1 MRVGIG
7 YDSHRFIDG
16 SHLVIG
22 GVTIPFNKSFDAHS
36 DGDVLCHAIIDAI
49 LGALG
54 AGDIGTHYPD
64 TDKLWENASS
74 IMLLEG
80 IIRLMRSKKF
90 ELVWLD
96 SVIIAEK
103 PRLSHY
109 IDDMKKAISKTGI
122 PPNIISIKAKTNE
135 GMGFI
140 GREQGIA
147 AWAVCLLS
155 NSQ

>member
-16 SHLVIG
+16 DHLIIG
-22 GVTIPFNKSFDAHS
+22 GVTIPFYKGFNAHS

-49 LGALG
+49 LGAMG

-64 TDKLWENASS
+64 TDIVWKNASS
-74 IMLLEG
+74 IVLLEKVVK
-80 IIRLMRSKKF
+80 LMRSKGF
-90 ELVWLD
+90 ELRWLD

-103 PRLSHY
+103 PRISSY
-109 IDDMKKAISKTGI
+109 IDDMKKTISKTGI
-122 PPNIISIKAKTNE
+122 PTHLISIKAKTNE

-140 GREQGIA
+140 GRCEGIA
-147 AWAVCLLS
+147 VLAVCLLE
-155 NSQ
+155 

>member
-16 SHLVIG
+16 DHLIIG
-22 GVTIPFNKSFDAHS
+22 GVTIPFDKGFDAHS

-49 LGALG
+49 LGAMG

-64 TDKLWENASS
+64 TDIVWENASS
-74 IMLLEG
+74 IILLEKVVN
-80 IIRLMRSKKF
+80 LMRSKGF
-90 ELVWLD
+90 ELLWLD
-96 SVIIAEK
+96 SVILAEK
-103 PRLSHY
+103 PRISSY

-122 PPNIISIKAKTNE
+122 PTHIISIKAKTNE

-140 GREQGIA
+140 GRCEGIA
-147 AWAVCLLS
+147 VWAVCLLE
-155 NSQ
+155 